1 MMVMMSIM
9 AEEAV
14 FSHGVVA
21 IVPRSPLLDRHT
33 QMIAL
38 ASLARPLA
46 RSIARGGKERE
57 GARKGIRFRRIAI

>member
-38 ASLARPLA
+38 ASLDREG
-46 RSIARGGKERE
+46 RKGERERE